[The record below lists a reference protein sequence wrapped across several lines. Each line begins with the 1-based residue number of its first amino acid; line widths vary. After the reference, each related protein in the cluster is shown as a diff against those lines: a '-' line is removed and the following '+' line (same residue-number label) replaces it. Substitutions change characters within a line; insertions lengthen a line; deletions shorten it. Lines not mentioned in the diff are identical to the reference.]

1 MEMIFHSHANKTHFH
16 KKGCALGLILKVRL
30 FGTPKLLDEVE
41 QNIVI
46 CQWRII
52 RRKSLQGLVSSPLIR
67 YSVTIFRVI
76 LRNKMFLE
84 GKMIIYINIAVINSS
99 VEAFGC

>member
-1 MEMIFHSHANKTHFH
+1 MELIFQSHASKTYFH

-52 RRKSLQGLVSSPLIR
+52 RKKSLQGLVSSPLIR

>member
-30 FGTPKLLDEVE
+30 FGTQKLLDEVE
-41 QNIVI
+41 QNIVV

-52 RRKSLQGLVSSPLIR
+52 IKKSLQGLVSSPLIR

-99 VEAFGC
+99 VEAFSC

>member
-1 MEMIFHSHANKTHFH
+1 M
-16 KKGCALGLILKVRL
+16 RL
-30 FGTPKLLDEVE
+30 FGTQKLLDEVE

-46 CQWRII
+46 CQWRI
-52 RRKSLQGLVSSPLIR
+52 RKKSLQGLVSSPLIR

-99 VEAFGC
+99 VEAFSC